1 MRLHL
6 LEELLLDSLRG
17 GDGAH
22 HDLPLGLIGR
32 AVEDV
37 VLDGLPAVVPTGGTL
52 PGEVLLTGPE
62 VVGQHPGV
70 RAHAEEDAEAAR
82 EFGVLVPC
90 VEVAAIPGLAVE
102 DVLLER
108 LGVTGEEGAEPP
120 EGADALLVLLGGA
133 EVKEEVALLDRS
145 DSLLLRRRELLQAL
159 PLLHLPSFT

>member
-22 HDLPLGLIGR
+22 HDLPVGVVGR

-37 VLDGLPAVVPTGGTL
+37 VLDGLPAVVPTGGAL

-62 VVGQHPGV
+62 VVGQYPGV

-82 EFGVLVPC
+82 EFRVLVPC

-102 DVLLER
+102 DVLLEC
-108 LGVTGEEGAEPP
+108 LGVAGVTDVTGVAGEES
-120 EGADALLVLLGGA
+120 ADALLVLLGAA
-133 EVKEEVALLDRS
+133 EDGVVKACNDGC
-145 DSLLLRRRELLQAL
+145 QWWQ
-159 PLLHLPSFT
+159 

>member
-102 DVLLER
+102 NVLLER
-108 LGVTGEEGAEPP
+108 LGVAGEEGAEPA

-133 EVKEEVALLDRS
+133 EVKEEVALLDRG
-145 DSLLLRRRELLQAL
+145 DSLLLRRRELLVEGRGRRRWCG
-159 PLLHLPSFT
+159 